1 MGGVGKAA
9 SDSSGVGS
17 ESSSPCQGPE
27 WLVENA
33 KTSVTVSV
41 PRYWALSARIVSSS
55 QRARVSWQS
64 WSGRA
69 AREAFRSNSSER
81 GEGRPSW
88 MVTSIWR
95 LGMGVWGRMLAREWG
110 VG

>member
-41 PRYWALSARIVSSS
+41 PRYWALRARIVSSS

-69 AREAFRSNSSER
+69 ASRAAREALRSNFSER
-81 GEGRPSW
+81 REGRSSW

-95 LGMGVWGRMLAREWG
+95 
-110 VG
+110 